1 MATGDLR
8 LVGGFA
14 GIPAAPVFDL
24 TAVTGSFAPLGG
36 VAFPVV
42 QDRWERLVTMANVPA
57 PASRVWEALI
67 EPEHVREWLGIC
79 HGSWAV
85 RGKESTLDFE
95 DGEFFYCSTNRST
108 PPTAARAGTL
118 EYLWRWVGIGPATSV
133 TWTLTPGP
141 DGTLVTVVEEAT
153 NPPSDWRS
161 WNGMGWPGILDQL
174 AGYLR
179 TGTNTRWPWRRMGPY
194 LQIPLPT
201 MPFQAWEALT
211 SPGAIK
217 HWMQRTAGSLAV
229 GDVMTLMMGDASGT
243 IQLNVTKSVD
253 TGQEF
258 PSYMPYV
265 EFELRRPSWS
275 VALGGRMWIEP
286 AGLGK
291 SLLQI
296 FHYDWERLDVRDSV
310 TERKL
315 LTNFWVNAAGRA
327 QMLFQP
333 QGSPVG
339 PHGWSMGGG
348 SNGHGAFDPS
358 SLAGADDHTG
368 GTRASSN
375 GRGDRAMTAELDF
388 PAAMGFAGKVMG
400 DLGGAMAG
408 LLSALGVRLGLFGA
422 LAAGPATSL
431 ELAERT
437 GLAERYVR
445 EWLWGLHSAGYLRF
459 DHAGQRFTLPA
470 EHAAVLAFEGSP
482 LCLAAGYELLS
493 PMAGMLDEVAAAFR
507 TGQGIPHERYPDAL
521 YTAMDRMSAT
531 WLDAML
537 VNQWLPAIDGLVGT
551 LERGGKVADVGSGGG
566 RAVITMARRFP
577 DSEFVGYDLHKA
589 NVERATA
596 AAETAGVTSR
606 VRFLNTDAMTGL
618 TGPLD
623 LVTMFDVLHD
633 APDPEAVLAAA
644 HTALAPT
651 GGVLLVLESSSAA
664 VPEDNAGPQGTILY
678 ATSTLYC
685 VPIALADGGPA
696 LGTLGL
702 PFSELDSLAR
712 RAGFSKTEEVLVQ
725 NPMNALY
732 VLRP

>member
-1 MATGDLR
+1 MTTGDPQ

-14 GIPAAPVFDL
+14 GIPTIPVFDL
-24 TAVTGSFAPLGG
+24 TATAGSFAPLGG
-36 VAFPVV
+36 VAFPIV
-42 QDRWERLVTMANVPA
+42 QDRWERLVIMANVSA
-57 PASRVWEALI
+57 PASRVWEALV
-67 EPEHVREWLGIC
+67 EPEHVRRWLGIC
-79 HGSWAV
+79 HGGWAL
-85 RGKESTLDFE
+85 RGRESTLDFE
-95 DGEFFYCSTNRST
+95 DGEFFYCSTSKST

-133 TWTLTPGP
+133 TWTLTPGL
-141 DGTLVTVVEEAT
+141 DGTQLTVVEEAT

-194 LQIPLPT
+194 LQIPLPA
-201 MPFQAWEALT
+201 MPFQAWEVLT
-211 SPGAIK
+211 SPGAVK

-243 IQLNVTKSVD
+243 VQLTVTKSVD

-296 FHYDWERLDVRDSV
+296 FHYDWERLDVRDPV

-315 LTNFWVNAAGRA
+315 LTNFWINAAGRA
-327 QMLFQP
+327 QMLIQP
-333 QGSPVG
+333 HGVPVG

-348 SNGHGAFDPS
+348 SNGHGASHSS
-358 SLAGADDHTG
+358 SLAGADNHAG
-368 GTRASSN
+368 GTRASAN
-375 GRGDRAMTAELDF
+375 GHGGQASAELDF
-388 PAAMGFAGKVMG
+388 SAAMGFAGKVMG
-400 DLGGAMAG
+400 NFGGAMAG

-422 LAAGPATSL
+422 LAAGPATSS
-431 ELAERT
+431 ELAGRT
-437 GLAERYVR
+437 GLAERYIR
-445 EWLWGLHSAGYLRF
+445 EWLWGLHSAEYLRF
-459 DHAGQRFTLPA
+459 DHKTKRFTLPA
-470 EHAAVLAFEGSP
+470 EHAAVLAIEDSP

-493 PMAGMLDEVAAAFR
+493 PMAGMLDEVTEAFR
-507 TGQGIPHERYPDAL
+507 TGQGIPHERYPDSF

-531 WLDAML
+531 WLNAML
-537 VNQWLPAIDGLVGT
+537 VDQWLPAIDGLVGT
-551 LERGGKVADVGSGGG
+551 LERGARVADVGSGGG
-566 RAVITMARRFP
+566 RAVITMAQRFP
-577 DSEFVGYDLHKA
+577 NSEFVGYDLHGA

-596 AAETAGVTSR
+596 AAKTAGLASR
-606 VRFLNTDAMTGL
+606 VQFLNTDAMTGL

-633 APDPEAVLAAA
+633 TPDPEAVLAAA

-664 VPEDNAGPQGTILY
+664 IPEDNTGPSGIILY

-685 VPIALADGGPA
+685 VPTALADGGPA

-702 PFSELDSLAR
+702 PFGELDSLAR
-712 RAGFSKTEEVLVQ
+712 RAGFAKIDEISAQ
-725 NPMNALY
+725 NPMRALY